1 MLSENML
8 MELNKQI
15 NEELYSAYLYQA
27 MSAYVADVGYA
38 GASVWLD
45 HQAEEEMIHARKFY
59 DYILERSGKIELLS
73 IEKPPIDYGSL
84 LDIFEAAL
92 KHEQHITGRINHL
105 VSLARDEKDYA
116 TDNFLQWFV
125 AEQVEE
131 ESTVSDIIAKL
142 KLVGDHVGGL
152 FQLDKE
158 LGTRVAPAPA
168 V

>member
-1 MLSENML
+1 ML

-15 NEELYSAYLYQA
+15 NEEIYSAYLYQA
-27 MSAYVADVGYA
+27 MSAYVADVGYN
-38 GASVWLD
+38 GAAIWLD

-59 DYILERSGKIELLS
+59 DYILERGGKVKLLGIE
-73 IEKPPIDYGSL
+73 EPPQDFGML
-84 LDIFEAAL
+84 MDIFKAAL
-92 KHEQHITGRINHL
+92 THEEHITGRINHM

-131 ESTVSDIIAKL
+131 EATASDIIAKL
-142 KLVGDHVGGL
+142 ELIGDHAGGL

-158 LGTRVAPAPA
+158 LGTRSAPAPEE
-168 V
+168 